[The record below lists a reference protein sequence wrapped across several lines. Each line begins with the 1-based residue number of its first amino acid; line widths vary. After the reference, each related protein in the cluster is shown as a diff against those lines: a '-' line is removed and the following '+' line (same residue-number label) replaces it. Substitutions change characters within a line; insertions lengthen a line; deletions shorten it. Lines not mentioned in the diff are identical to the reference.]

1 MKKTILS
8 LALCAMCA
16 GASAQT
22 VTVADV
28 EALPGETVAFTLNL
42 TDGKADTYTA
52 LQFDVQFPATGFTT
66 TGDYTISPLW
76 KNATAEIGMVNSNG
90 IASIPVSSSQT
101 ISTADVEGLLTVAF
115 TVSNDITLGDYDVT
129 LKDLW
134 FGYGTNSKDYLDD
147 VTFKVKV
154 VAVHTIILD
163 ENATTMPEASD
174 DAVNVRVKRTIHAN
188 EWSTICLPFAMT
200 GTQVVEAF
208 GNDAQLAVFSDWESV
223 EDDDENIVGINI
235 CFGSVDPSY
244 GIEANKPLL
253 IYVSS
258 PVTEFTADNVIID
271 PEEEPSVMIK
281 HGTKKRDPES
291 YMIGTYQAETL
302 LENFSLFLYGN
313 KFYYSVGKTK
323 MQAYRAFFNIYDI
336 LSDVENAYADVKMAI
351 DINGIADSVEGLNND
366 QGARDSECYDLSGRH
381 ISTPQQRGVYV
392 VNGHKVLVR

>member
-1 MKKTILS
+1 MAAFGLHAEDIIALQDFSLRVGGTEKATVTLSTDVENYRGFQADVILPIGVAITSVSDAGRGVETEDVNIQKTVGKAVAQEDGLTQKQTVVFALDCNLRAGEGELLKLTLAADASMAAGRYEGTLQNVILS
-8 LALCAMCA
+8 Y
-16 GASAQT
+16 S
-22 VTVADV
+22 
-28 EALPGETVAFTLNL
+28 
-42 TDGKADTYTA
+42 
-52 LQFDVQFPATGFTT
+52 TG
-66 TGDYTISPLW
+66 S
-76 KNATAEIGMVNSNG
+76 
-90 IASIPVSSSQT
+90 
-101 ISTADVEGLLTVAF
+101 
-115 TVSNDITLGDYDVT
+115 TVSRGDVN
-129 LKDLW
+129 
-134 FGYGTNSKDYLDD
+134 F
-147 VTFKVKV
+147 TFEVYNGN
-154 VAVHTIILD
+154 ARIILD
-163 ENATTMPEASD
+163 ENSTEIPEATD
-174 DAVNVRVKRTIHAN
+174 DVVDVTVRRTIHAN

-200 GTQVVEAF
+200 GAQVVEAF
-208 GNDAQLAVFSDWESV
+208 GNDAQLAVFSDWESE

-235 CFGSVDPSY
+235 SFGSVDPSN

-258 PVTEFTADNVIID
+258 PITEFTADNVIID